1 MNRRLEFQEIRGAG
15 SRPAF
20 REAVREGLSLAQKSI
35 PSRFFYDSAGS
46 LLFERISELPEYYLT
61 RTELVILQGSAA
73 EVFSAMA
80 GNVAMV
86 EFGSGSSTKTRVLI
100 EAALASQPDLLYV
113 PIDISRDFL
122 LESSKALLD
131 DYPRLRINAMA
142 TEYADAIQ
150 GLPRHE
156 GPKLFLFLGSNVGNF
171 DDPEAVRFLTRI
183 RSVMGADDRIL
194 LGADKVKDP
203 ALIELAYN
211 DPTGVTGEFN
221 KNVLRRINDELDGNF
236 DLDSF
241 DHAAPYSIAEERV
254 EMRLV
259 SKREQE
265 VLIAKLGERYRFRRG
280 EFVVTE
286 HCQKYTDE
294 RLSSLAFQ
302 SSLGEVGRWQDP
314 QGWFSVVLLAPMLDD
329 SA

>member
-1 MNRRLEFQEIRGAG
+1 MNRRLEFQEKGGAG
-15 SRPAF
+15 LRPTF
-20 REAVREGLSLAQKSI
+20 RDAVREGLRLAQKSI

-46 LLFERISELPEYYLT
+46 LLFERISKLPEYYLT
-61 RTELVILQGSAA
+61 RTELAILQENAS

-86 EFGSGSSTKTRVLI
+86 EFGSGSSMKTRVLI
-100 EAALASQPDLLYV
+100 EAALARQPELLYV

-122 LESSKALLD
+122 LKSSKALLD
-131 DYPRLRINAMA
+131 DYPRLRIHAMA

-150 GLPRHE
+150 GLPEHE

-171 DDPEAVRFLTRI
+171 DDAEAVSFLTRI

-203 ALIELAYN
+203 AIIELAYN
-211 DPTGVTGEFN
+211 DPKGVTGEFN
-221 KNVLRRINDELDGNF
+221 KNVLRRINDELDGDF
-236 DLDSF
+236 DLDAF
-241 DHAAPYSIAEERV
+241 DHSAPYSTAEERV

-259 SKREQE
+259 SKHDQE
-265 VLIAKLGERYRFRRG
+265 VLIAQLGERYRFRRG
-280 EFVVTE
+280 EFIVTE

-294 RLSSLAFQ
+294 RLASLAFE
-302 SSLGEVGRWQDP
+302 SSLRGVGRWQDP
-314 QGWFSVVLLAPMLDD
+314 RSWISVVLLAPMIDD